1 MTAPAAKIISIWW
14 ETQQQNVWT
23 FWLAPDECVCREPAF
38 FEGTKLK
45 AVTPS
50 ALWQLKLLGNLNL
63 KELKKLQGNECHKSF
78 IKIGRRKDRCPLYK
92 KQRFELHLLA
102 TCQRITW
109 WGAMGNA
116 NRLHVLLYLN
126 KPQCGIYS
134 CTLRNHFL
142 EQHLSNFVNWR
153 TTYPFQGKKKSE
165 SYPCAKV
172 SFTSKQRSRL
182 STSAYY
188 FHFSL
193 FCLLGRLPRIVCKYG
208 FCPLLFLQ
216 KLLGCFQMFC
226 NEITALRTTRTMAD
240 THSLLKLASASHEEG
255 PKNPAG
261 KSSSFTAAITDF

>member
-153 TTYPFQGKKKSE
+153 TTYPFQGKKNLRAILVQNCHLQVNKE
-165 SYPCAKV
+165 VGFLHPHTIFIFLY
-172 SFTSKQRSRL
+172 F
-182 STSAYY
+182 AY
-188 FHFSL
+188 L
-193 FCLLGRLPRIVCKYG
+193 VD
-208 FCPLLFLQ
+208 CPEL
-216 KLLGCFQMFC
+216 
-226 NEITALRTTRTMAD
+226 
-240 THSLLKLASASHEEG
+240 SASM
-255 PKNPAG
+255 AFVLCCFC
-261 KSSSFTAAITDF
+261 KSYLDVFRCFVMRLQP